1 MLYKDIPTFEVDTF
15 VRSIGVNLGSPHA
28 LFLGAGASM
37 SSGVPSAESCIWQ
50 WKKSI
55 FCTNNPGLDE
65 QVSEISLK
73 AVQDRIDR
81 WLQVNGFSPGEGQ
94 NEYSYFIE
102 KCLPIADDRRRFF
115 EPWIRRARPHI
126 GYRLLCL
133 LAEAGLF
140 RSIWTTNFDGLVA
153 RAAAEFDLTPVEVGF
168 DCKERVFRQPERNEL
183 VCVSLHGDYRYD
195 PLKNTSEELQAQEV
209 ELKNALISTLK
220 THSLVIIGYSG
231 RDPSVMDAIR
241 TAVLQKDARGKVFWC
256 GFSDEPTRNVADLL
270 VAASEQK
277 RQAYYIPGAA
287 FDDVMTRLAHHCLEG
302 YLLDSAKRILGDYAE
317 RDSLQLNAFSISQG
331 DPTTL
336 IKSNAWPV
344 SCPTE
349 MFQFPLREWPKEQVW
364 KWIAQKTAGHQV
376 VAVPFKKVLAF
387 GTLDGIRNA
396 FKDLIDGE
404 IQRAPIAEQDVRYED
419 GAVVSLLRQALVRA
433 IADKRELC
441 TDGNRVLW
449 KKEKYATEREG
460 SDSFDVHHAARLA
473 LRRIGGQMYVAIDPT
488 VYFPAES
495 VENRAAIRNIRL
507 RILGYQHNDKF
518 NVALNDWR
526 KLILT
531 PNEPTEFDFPAQS
544 ASFQFVI
551 KSAPAFAAIRQPHR
565 ASVRLPDGF
574 GRLVHHRG
582 FEIPEQGLRFADKA
596 QSVATD
602 TLPLRGL
609 AIHGPFD
616 QSLVSNSGDGQIRV
630 AVICPR
636 AEAPFLEQ
644 FLADGS
650 RTHNP
655 QRGAN
660 EEYLVPYTGFENVYR
675 VPIVFPGR
683 GDALWHTIPEI
694 DSRLDQRD
702 GALEMSRRI
711 RDGVSSLA
719 AAGRS
724 IVLILTPNRWQR
736 WRGFKDDDEVFD
748 VHDFVK
754 AYCVQRG
761 IATQFLDQ
769 DTLNYQDKCRV
780 WWWLS
785 VALYAK
791 AMRTP
796 WVLDALDPNTAFVG
810 LGYSVDQRADK
821 GKHIVLG
828 CSHVYNAQ
836 GQGLQFRL
844 SRIENPVISG
854 GNPFMSFQDARRL
867 GETIRTL
874 FWESHLKLP
883 SRVVIHKQTPFRS
896 DEQQGLRSG
905 LEGVHDL
912 ELIEINFESSLR
924 YISSQPTK
932 TGFIEA
938 RYPVRRGTAVKLT
951 DHEALLWVHG
961 STEAARTN
969 WTYYQGK
976 RRIPGPVVLR
986 RYAGTS
992 DLATLV
998 GEILG
1003 LSKMDWN
1010 SGDLYAKLP
1019 ATVQS
1024 SKRIARIGS
1033 LLDRFSNLSYDY
1045 RLFM

>member
-1 MLYKDIPTFEVDTF
+1 MNIPTLEIDTF
-15 VRSIGVNLGSPHA
+15 VRSIGVNRGSPHA

-37 SSGVPSAESCIWQ
+37 SSGVPSAEACIWQ

-55 FCTNNPGLDE
+55 FCTNNPGLEE
-65 QVSEISLK
+65 QVSEISLS

-81 WLQVNGFSPGEGQ
+81 WLQVNGFSPDDGQ
-94 NEYSYFIE
+94 DEYSYFIE
-102 KCLPIADDRRRFF
+102 RCLPIADDRRRFF
-115 EPWIRRARPHI
+115 EPWIRKARPHV

-133 LAEAGLF
+133 LAEAELF

-153 RAAAEFDLTPVEVGF
+153 RAAADFDLTPIEVGF
-168 DCKERVFRQPERNEL
+168 DCKERAFRQPERNEL
-183 VCVSLHGDYRYD
+183 VCISLHGDYRYD
-195 PLKNTSEELQAQEV
+195 PLKNTSVELQTQEA
-209 ELKNALISTLK
+209 ELRATLISTLK
-220 THSLVIIGYSG
+220 THSFVVNGYSG
-231 RDPSVMDAIR
+231 RDPSIMDAIR
-241 TAVLQKDARGKVFWC
+241 EAVLQEDARGKIYWC
-256 GFSDEPTRNVADLL
+256 GFSDEPTEQVADILL
-270 VAASEQK
+270 AAAEKK
-277 RQAYYIPGAA
+277 REAYYIPGAA

-302 YLLDSAKRILGDYAE
+302 SPLNDAKRVLGDHVDRE
-317 RDSLQLNAFSISQG
+317 KLQRNAFSISQAS
-331 DPTTL
+331 PTSI
-336 IKSNAWPV
+336 IKSNAWPIR
-344 SCPTE
+344 CPSE
-349 MFQFPLREWPKEQVW
+349 MFEFQLHKWPEDKVW
-364 KWIAQKTAGHQV
+364 KWLVEKTAGHQV

-396 FKDLIDGE
+396 FNGLIKGE
-404 IQRAPIAEQDVRYED
+404 IQRVPIAEQDVRYED

-433 IADKRELC
+433 IADKRELN
-441 TDGNRVLW
+441 TDGRRVLW
-449 KKEKYATEREG
+449 KKGKYTTEREG
-460 SDSFDVHHAARLA
+460 RESFDVHHAARLS

-495 VENRAAIRNIRL
+495 EENEEAIRNIRM
-507 RILGYQHNDKF
+507 RILGYQHNDKY
-518 NVALNDWR
+518 NATLNDWR

-531 PNEPTEFDFPAQS
+531 RNEPTEFDFPAKS
-544 ASFQFVI
+544 ASFQFII
-551 KSAPAFAAIRQPHR
+551 KSAPAFAAIRQPR
-565 ASVRLPDGF
+565 RNSVKLPDHF
-574 GRLVHHRG
+574 MRLIHHRG
-582 FEIPEQGLRFADKA
+582 IEIPEPTLRFSNKK
-596 QSVATD
+596 QSVSTD
-602 TLPLRGL
+602 TLPIRGL
-609 AIHGPFD
+609 ASKGPFD
-616 QSLVSNSGDGQIRV
+616 QSLAPQVDDGPIRI

-644 FLADGS
+644 FLADGT

-655 QRGAN
+655 QRGIK
-660 EEYLVPYTGFENVYR
+660 EEYLVQYTGFENVYR
-675 VPIVFPGR
+675 VPVIFPGR
-683 GDALWHTIPEI
+683 GDPLWYTLPEI
-694 DSRLDQRD
+694 DSLLDERD
-702 GALEMSRRI
+702 GALDISRKI
-711 RDGVSSLA
+711 RDGISSLA

-724 IVLILTPNRWQR
+724 IILIFTPDRWRR
-736 WRGFKDDDEVFD
+736 WRGFKNDDEVFD

-769 DTLNYQDKCRV
+769 DTLGYQDKCRV

-796 WVLDALDPNTAFVG
+796 WVLDGLDPDTAFVG
-810 LGYSVDQRADK
+810 LGYAVDQQAAK

-828 CSHVYNAQ
+828 CSHLYNAQ

-844 SRIENPVISG
+844 SRIENPTIFG
-854 GNPFMSFQDARRL
+854 GNPFLSFQDARRL

-883 SRVVIHKQTPFRS
+883 VRVVIHKQTPFRNE
-896 DEQQGLRSG
+896 EQQGLRAG

-912 ELIEINFESSLR
+912 ELIEINFESALR

-932 TGFIEA
+932 DGFIEG
-938 RYPVRRGTAVKLT
+938 RFPVRRGTAVKLT

-961 STEAARTN
+961 STEAAKTN
-969 WTYYQGK
+969 WTYFQGK

-992 DLATLV
+992 DLATLAN
-998 GEILG
+998 EILG

-1033 LLDRFSNLSYDY
+1033 LLDRFSNSSYDY